1 MRKPYQQYLCVM
13 KNSFFPNKSRHIGQI
28 WERLPSG
35 IIVPSAKVS
44 DTSVR
49 AKTNFIE
56 IKNRADEIEKIF
68 EEAGILLPSNSGL
81 GKLISNAKKLCDN
94 WLLCD
99 KDGLDYEMFFWGLH
113 FDRVAD
119 AILLL
124 NHESEKD
131 KHLKALISGTL
142 NFFERKRSKAKS
154 ILWEL
159 EVWAKLRK
167 RMAKVYLKEPPDIV
181 VDYEDSRV
189 GIACKKLYS
198 EKHVQNVLSEAVKQI
213 EKEFEF
219 GIVAINI
226 DDLLSPDVVLKM
238 ESSEAV
244 SEKLNQKNSEFIN
257 RHSRH
262 FNKYLSTSRI
272 ISTIIST
279 SIIADVPSEKPRF
292 RNTYQWTVW
301 TISELSDRHREQ
313 LNNFYNTVMN

>member
-1 MRKPYQQYLCVM
+1 M
-13 KNSFFPNKSRHIGQI
+13 KNRSFLNKSNRIGQI
-28 WERLPSG
+28 WEKLPSG
-35 IIVPSAKVS
+35 IIVPSARVS

-49 AKTNFIE
+49 TKKNFIE
-56 IKNRADEIEKIF
+56 IKNRAEEIGKIY

-81 GKLISNAKKLCDN
+81 GKLINNAKKLCNN
-94 WLLCD
+94 WLLCN
-99 KDGLDYEMFFWGLH
+99 KDGLSYEMFFWGFH

-119 AILLL
+119 AILQLR
-124 NHESEKD
+124 HEPEKN

-142 NFFERKRSKAKS
+142 NFFERKRSKAKN

-159 EVWAKLRK
+159 EVLAMLRE
-167 RMAKVYLKEPPDIV
+167 RMAKVYLKDPPDIV

-226 DDLLSPDVVLKM
+226 DDLLQSDVVLKM
-238 ESSEAV
+238 KSSEAV

-257 RHSRH
+257 KHSRH

-272 ISTIIST
+272 ISAIIST
-279 SIIADVPSEKPRF
+279 SIIADVASEKPRF